1 MAFTDNSNL
10 KKIVDEECR
19 FSESIGFCTKPA
31 KLDFKGVFKRTEDFP
46 PAGPGTEGVMCML
59 ENGDTYICV
68 NSEWTVISSFTVE
81 NNIEKYI

>member
-10 KKIVDEECR
+10 KKTVYKEYR
-19 FSESIGFCTKPA
+19 FSESSEFCA
-31 KLDFKGVFKRTEDFP
+31 KLVFKGVFKKTEDFP
-46 PAGPGTEGVMCML
+46 PPGPETDGMMCML

-81 NNIEKYI
+81 KNIENYI